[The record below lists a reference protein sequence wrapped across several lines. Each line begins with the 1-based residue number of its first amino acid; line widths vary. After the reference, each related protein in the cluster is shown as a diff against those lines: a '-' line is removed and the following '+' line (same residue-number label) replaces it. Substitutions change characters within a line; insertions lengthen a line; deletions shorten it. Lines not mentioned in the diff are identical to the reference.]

1 MSDVNAID
9 HIDWVEYDGFNFT
22 ALPDPV
28 PIIVPGNPTT
38 TFILRLYPRPKDADG
53 NDVSTL
59 LFSLNWTIC
68 DPKGNYYGGFYSSWG
83 TNIFPV
89 YQVGTFN
96 VTIVVGDTAGAKK
109 TFTTSFDT
117 ATQYNSGGG
126 VMKDIPLDLAG
137 NVRPIYE
144 WPPNREGG
152 YYNNGMAV
160 FSTGTPSPY
169 SSEYHCDIITRICR
183 PKYLGTPPGAV
194 DGYPTVAGTPAYH
207 APNANAIRYDRIPQ
221 PLRKIPAALLAHKQG
236 TQQSTCWCWAIK
248 PKLGDWEGYTSLN
261 RNIDLPEYT
270 DHMGN
275 TVPAMTYLCAAG
287 ISPTSMPVRTS
298 LVKDGIDVTVL
309 AFDRGKLQRKYYVGA
324 EFEYFEINYNGD
336 LSERWVAQAGFLGN
350 TKMGDSQATVE
361 MVPWADLLNRPQ
373 GRELPILCDVGL
385 MHGEEFGT
393 GRCRNQVLQDGPDK
407 DDWTIAMTRQGWQT
421 ASRFFINIGAN
432 NPLNNPYPSTAVS
445 GASISAADLNSHL
458 PGGKIEFTS
467 GQNQGVTR
475 TIQRTELPYGYYTGN
490 VYFDVALPFVPAV
503 GDTYTL
509 TVGCKRTTA
518 DCVFFNN
525 IANFRGMPYVPGQEG
540 VIRRYRED

>member
-1 MSDVNAID
+1 MSDVNTID
-9 HIDWVEYDGFNFT
+9 HIEWAEFDGFNYT

-28 PIIVPGNPTT
+28 PVIVPGSPTT
-38 TFILRLYPRPKDADG
+38 TRVLKLYPRPKDADG
-53 NDVSTL
+53 DDVSTS
-59 LFSLNWTIC
+59 LFSLDWKIQ
-68 DPKGNYYGGFYSSWG
+68 DPKGNYYGGFASSWER
-83 TNIFPV
+83 NSFPV
-89 YQVGTFN
+89 CLVGTFN
-96 VTIVVGDTAGAKK
+96 VTLVVGDTAGAKK

-126 VMKDIPLDLAG
+126 VMKDIPLDAAG
-137 NVRPIYE
+137 NIRPIYE
-144 WPPNREGG
+144 WKPNREGG

-160 FSTGTPSPY
+160 FSTGTPTPY
-169 SSEYHCDIITRICR
+169 SSNYHCDIITKICR
-183 PKYLGTPPGAV
+183 PKYLGTPPGAI
-194 DGYPTVAGTPAYH
+194 DGYPVVAGTPPHH
-207 APNANAIRYDRIPQ
+207 ADNSNYIRYNRIPQ

-236 TQQSTCWCWAIK
+236 SQQSTCWCWAIK

-270 DHMGN
+270 DHLGN

-336 LSERWVAQAGFLGN
+336 LSGRWVAQAGFLGN

-385 MHGEEFGT
+385 MHGEDFGT
-393 GRCRNQVLQDGPDK
+393 GRCRNQVLQDGPDI
-407 DDWTIAMTRQGWQT
+407 DDWTVSGAIAYNVQADVSQMTNFT
-421 ASRFFINIGAN
+421 
-432 NPLNNPYPSTAVS
+432 LDTKAVS
-445 GASISAADLNSHL
+445 GNDIPDGFTDHL
-458 PGGKIEFTS
+458 EGGKVEFTS
-467 GQNQGVTR
+467 GPNEGVIIGIRKVEFFFTFLTTIRFQG
-475 TIQRTELPYGYYTGN
+475 N
-490 VYFDVALPFVPAV
+490 LPFQPTAN
-503 GDTYTL
+503 DTFKL
-509 TVGCKRTTA
+509 TVGCRRTTA